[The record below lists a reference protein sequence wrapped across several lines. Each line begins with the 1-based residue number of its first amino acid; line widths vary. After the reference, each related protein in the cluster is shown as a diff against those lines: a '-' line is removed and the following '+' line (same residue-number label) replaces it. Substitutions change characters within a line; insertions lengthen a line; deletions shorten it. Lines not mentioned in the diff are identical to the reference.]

1 MKKLILFISWLA
13 IFNNLHA
20 ADNEVYVAKYKNDKA
35 CAISYTFDDGL
46 NEHYTLVA
54 PGLEN
59 LGFRGTFWVNGLS
72 VETNND
78 TDKSNVSWEELK
90 EMSKKGHEISNHGW
104 SHKNLTEI
112 SLEEVATEI
121 GKNDSIIVANIGV
134 VPRTFCYPYNA
145 LNEKVLKMASKNRV
159 DTRTKQIA
167 LGGHST
173 PEKLDQWV
181 NELLNTGEW
190 GVGMT
195 HGITYGYDAFNDS
208 TVLWNHLRKVK
219 SMEDRIWVG
228 TFLEVASYIKE
239 RDKIKI
245 KVSAEGKKQ
254 LKITPELQMDKKLF
268 VEPLTLVVKRAGIK
282 GVEVKQGK
290 KKLSTRIFLDKVMFD
305 FNPYS
310 GPIQVKFKK

>member
-1 MKKLILFISWLA
+1 MKKLILFISWLTV
-13 IFNNLHA
+13 FNNLHA

-46 NEHYTLVA
+46 KEHYTLAA

-72 VETNND
+72 VETNSDAN
-78 TDKSNVSWEELK
+78 KPRVSWEELK
-90 EMSKKGHEISNHGW
+90 DMNKRGHEISNHGW
-104 SHKNLTEI
+104 SHKNLNRIT
-112 SLEEVATEI
+112 LEEVATEI
-121 GKNDSIIVANIGV
+121 EKNDSIILANVGV
-134 VPRTFCYPYNA
+134 MPRTFCYPFNA
-145 LNEKVLKMASKNRV
+145 KNEEVLKMASKNRV

-167 LGGHST
+167 VGGHST

-181 NELLNTGEW
+181 NELLNTGDW

-239 RDKIKI
+239 RDNINI
-245 KVSAEGKKQ
+245 KVSEGKKQ
-254 LKITPELQMDKKLF
+254 LKITPELQMDKNLF
-268 VEPLTLVVKRAGIK
+268 TEPLTLVVKREGIK
-282 GVEVKQGK
+282 SVEVKQGK
-290 KKLSTRIFLDKVMFD
+290 KKLSAHIFPDKVMFD

-310 GPIQVKFKK
+310 GPIQVKLKQ